1 MGAKMKRPNND
12 NFSWL
17 VAFLLWS
24 ITLSVTSATVFVSP
38 HNSLLSSS
46 LDLRPA
52 SSGLVMANSSLTA
65 LEVAMQVRGS
75 NITKSAQGLLGTVI
89 RTGRFRLSRVRQ
101 AFQRLEE
108 FGLDG
113 GRVRR
118 ELANPFYSVGDA
130 AGWLFGLVT
139 HDNFQQF
146 KSQMQGNLEV
156 LQKEE
161 EDVEEA
167 VAANTKALNE
177 SLGLLQ
183 KFEGWMD
190 RLLEEND
197 DLIAS
202 EKFAIKIMRLKFE
215 LDTCLGSLEG
225 LANILVEVL
234 DRGDAG
240 LASRH
245 LFGSDHLSRH
255 LLVLNDRHP
264 GLSPIFSASTPS
276 KYFQL
281 PLAITSSNSTHLRS
295 ILRIPLVDPD
305 STFHNEEQQLQEG
318 LVGFHNARF
327 STFLTFPEYEE
338 CVRDNRGATTFC
350 NLRPC
355 LVTRSGRE
363 RGIQCFA
370 LNSTNFLLSDVSS
383 PLQSKCGGILQQV
396 ETNKD
401 AKDGF
406 KHLSL
411 APYCQIHS
419 TDFLIKQVET
429 EATTSIPEEDLA
441 TLSSIF
447 SVHPEAIVVEKTNKE
462 KRRMTMIRV
471 EAGAIIR
478 QLNSSLLLHKKKK
491 KISSSSSTTQS
502 LPHLVPVAV
511 AGGSIGTIA
520 IVAALL
526 LFVLLIIRR

>member
-1 MGAKMKRPNND
+1 MRMGTDHPSYNN
-12 NFSWL
+12 
-17 VAFLLWS
+17 LL
-24 ITLSVTSATVFVSP
+24 IFINYNA
-38 HNSLLSSS
+38 
-46 LDLRPA
+46 
-52 SSGLVMANSSLTA
+52 
-65 LEVAMQVRGS
+65 
-75 NITKSAQGLLGTVI
+75 
-89 RTGRFRLSRVRQ
+89 
-101 AFQRLEE
+101 
-108 FGLDG
+108 
-113 GRVRR
+113 
-118 ELANPFYSVGDA
+118 
-130 AGWLFGLVT
+130 
-139 HDNFQQF
+139 
-146 KSQMQGNLEV
+146 
-156 LQKEE
+156 
-161 EDVEEA
+161 
-167 VAANTKALNE
+167 
-177 SLGLLQ
+177 
-183 KFEGWMD
+183 
-190 RLLEEND
+190 
-197 DLIAS
+197 
-202 EKFAIKIMRLKFE
+202 
-215 LDTCLGSLEG
+215 
-225 LANILVEVL
+225 
-234 DRGDAG
+234 
-240 LASRH
+240 
-245 LFGSDHLSRH
+245 
-255 LLVLNDRHP
+255 

-281 PLAITSSNSTHLRS
+281 PLAITSSNATHLRS

-318 LVGFHNARF
+318 LVGLHNARF

-383 PLQSKCGGILQQV
+383 PLQSKCGDILQQV
-396 ETNKD
+396 GINAD

-411 APYCQIHS
+411 APHCQIHS
-419 TDFLIKQVET
+419 TDFVIKQVET
-429 EATTSIPEEDLA
+429 EATTSIPGEQLA

-447 SVHPEAIVVEKTNKE
+447 SVHPEAIVVEKANKE
-462 KRRMTMIRV
+462 KRRTIRV

-491 KISSSSSTTQS
+491 ISSSSSKTQS